1 MTFMNHVGVVSRIG
15 HIGPVGLVTIVLA
28 FGVHVSDQDAF
39 VEKDGPTTSS
49 TTFSAVSP
57 LQCSNNWT

>member
-1 MTFMNHVGVVSRIG
+1 MNHVGVVSRIG

-39 VEKDGPTTSS
+39 VEKDGLTTSS
-49 TTFSAVSP
+49 ITSNVVSQW
-57 LQCSNNWT
+57 QCSDN